1 MWILTYDKKY
11 LVDAKHFRI
20 TKNIGGKKDQKWA
33 IYATGYT
40 SNELSVPVC
49 TCFSD
54 EDRAIAELEKVA
66 AFTEENPGKVYRF
79 SK

>member
-1 MWILTYDKKY
+1 MWILTSDKKF

-20 TKNIGGKKDQKWA
+20 TKNIGGKRDEKWA

-40 SNELSVPVC
+40 SNELSLPVC
-49 TCFSD
+49 ACFPD

-66 AFTEENPGKVYRF
+66 AFAEENPGKVYKF